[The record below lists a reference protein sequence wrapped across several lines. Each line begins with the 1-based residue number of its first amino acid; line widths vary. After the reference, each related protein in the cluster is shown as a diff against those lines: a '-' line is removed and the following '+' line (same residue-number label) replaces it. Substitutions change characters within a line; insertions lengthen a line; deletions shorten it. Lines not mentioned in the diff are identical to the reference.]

1 MKAERDIYMELFN
14 ISINTYYLWKKQ
26 GRPIISLLEKYF
38 TKEDLEEFLVSGKI
52 AKLDY
57 VDSYLN
63 NLNDK
68 CNNVYQKIEN
78 MKIKYKTSGIDYE
91 SHSMFSSK
99 NLYVY
104 YLFSFLRKYKEEIKS
119 FQVENFK
126 ANFIALALLNPFE
139 FKSNGTPEPLT
150 TFQIL
155 SILDE
160 LSSAEMHYFFN
171 KYDDVVHGDLAVLS

>member
-1 MKAERDIYMELFN
+1 MKLDEVTSTILDC
-14 ISINTYYLWKKQ
+14 SVSGYYKWKKE

-38 TKEDLEEFLVSGKI
+38 AKEDLEEFLVSGKI

-68 CNNVYQKIEN
+68 CSNVHEKIEN
-78 MKIKYKTSGIDYE
+78 MKIKYKAPGVDYE

-104 YLFSFLRKYKEEIKS
+104 YLFSFLRKYKEQIKS

-139 FKSNGTPEPLT
+139 FKSSGTPEPLT

-160 LSSAEMHYFFN
+160 LSSSEMHYFFN
-171 KYDDVVHGDLAVLS
+171 EYDKVVHGDLAVLS

>member
-1 MKAERDIYMELFN
+1 MTFKETMAAVFSSSEGA
-14 ISINTYYLWKKQ
+14 YYKWKKEN
-26 GRPIISLLEKYF
+26 RPIIALLDKYF
-38 TKEDLEEFLVSGKI
+38 AKEDLEEFLVSGKI

-57 VDSYLN
+57 VDLYLN
-63 NLNDK
+63 NLYDK
-68 CNNVYQKIEN
+68 CNNVYHKIEN
-78 MKIKYKTSGIDYE
+78 MKIKYKTSGVDYE

-160 LSSAEMHYFFN
+160 LSSSEMHYFFN
-171 KYDDVVHGDLAVLS
+171 EYDKVAHGDLAVLG